1 MELADFLIEF
11 QELLQRDVPVAPE
24 NQLIDLEEWDSL
36 AIMAVIAW
44 FDKQF
49 GRTLNFGNFKGLQT
63 VADVAA
69 LSSEIR

>member
-1 MELADFLIEF
+1 MHLKEFLTEF
-11 QELLQRDVPVAPE
+11 QDLLQRDDPLSPDSRLE
-24 NQLIDLEEWDSL
+24 DLDEWDSL

>member
-1 MELADFLIEF
+1 MQLKEFLTEF
-11 QELLQRDVPVAPE
+11 QDLLQRDDPLSPDSRLE
-24 NQLIDLEEWDSL
+24 DLDEWDSL

-44 FDKQF
+44 FDKRF

>member
-1 MELADFLIEF
+1 MQLKEFLTEF
-11 QELLQRDVPVAPE
+11 QDLLQRDDPLSPDSRLE
-24 NQLIDLEEWDSL
+24 DLDEWDSL

-63 VADVAA
+63 VADVPA
-69 LSSEIR
+69 LSPEIQ

>member
-1 MELADFLIEF
+1 MQLKEFLTEF
-11 QELLQRDVPVAPE
+11 QDLLQRDDPLSPDSRLE
-24 NQLIDLEEWDSL
+24 DLDEWDSL

-44 FDKQF
+44 VDKQC
-49 GRTLNFGNFKGLQT
+49 GRTLNFGNFKGLKT

>member
-1 MELADFLIEF
+1 MQLKEFLTEF
-11 QELLQRDVPVAPE
+11 QDLLQRDDPLSPDSRLE
-24 NQLIDLEEWDSL
+24 DLDEWDSL

-44 FDKQF
+44 FDTQF

-69 LSSEIR
+69 LSPEIQ

>member
-1 MELADFLIEF
+1 MQLKEFLTEF
-11 QELLQRDVPVAPE
+11 QDLLQRDDPLSPDSRLE
-24 NQLIDLEEWDSL
+24 DLDEWDSL

-69 LSSEIR
+69 LSPEIQ

>member
-1 MELADFLIEF
+1 MQLKEFLTEF
-11 QELLQRDVPVAPE
+11 QDLLQRDDPLSPDSRLE
-24 NQLIDLEEWDSL
+24 DLDEWDSL